1 MATASVSSQRTGII
15 ALTTTI
21 ADNSITIQGG
31 GPVALYVYLDDATN
45 DGTFSYPASDTGA
58 VKLQKQQWTEVWRR
72 EGRGGDGPCTI
83 YFAAGAGTPNLQFR
97 VTS

>member
-1 MATASVSSQRTGII
+1 MATATAATQRTGVI
-15 ALTTTI
+15 ALSTTI
-21 ADNSITIQGG
+21 ADNHITIQGG

-58 VKLQKQQWTEVWRR
+58 VKLQKQTWTEVWRR
-72 EGRGGDGPCTI
+72 ESRGGDGSCTI
-83 YFAAGAGTPNLQFR
+83 YFASGAATPNLHFR